1 LIWVI
6 VTPVIAVAISFTF
19 VDTFLALIARP
30 VGSLVRRFLAGFFS
44 ESLRPF
50 IALDNYVSFVTSLVI
65 PLGVIFKLPLVVL
78 LLTSLGVITPNF
90 LARSRKYAVL
100 IICVTADLVS
110 PPDVISQVMM
120 GLPLLDLYEINIL
133 LSRLVWRRRQKGEG
147 QRQKL
152 AH

>member
-1 LIWVI
+1 MIWVI